1 MYYIGID
8 LGGTNIAA
16 GIVNENGEIIAK
28 KSTPTVPQDIEKTV
42 ALMARLIKELCDEQK
57 IQIKSI
63 NSIGVGIPG
72 TINSEEGIVVYSN
85 NLKMENFEFTK
96 ELKKHIDKP
105 VYISNDANVAALGE
119 AVAGGAKGCDSAVIV
134 TLGTGVG
141 GGIILNNKIWEGHM
155 SAGAEIGHTVI
166 SVDGEKCS
174 CGRKGCWEAYSS
186 ATALIRDTKR
196 AIDKNPDSLMAKM
209 SKEAGKVSGKTAFMA
224 AKEGDKAAKE
234 VVESYIKHLAEGIAN
249 ISNLLAPK
257 CILLGGGVSHE
268 GDNLL
273 IPLREAVKPLLYG
286 GDRVEHAKIDVAVL
300 GNDAGIIG
308 AAMLGKE

>member
-8 LGGTNIAA
+8 LGGTNIAV
-16 GIVNENGEIIAK
+16 GIVNENGEIVAK
-28 KSTPTVPQDIEKTV
+28 KSTPTEPQDIKKTIS
-42 ALMARLIKELCDEQK
+42 LMADLCKSLSAEEKIPMEEIK
-57 IQIKSI
+57 
-63 NSIGVGIPG
+63 SIGVGIPG
-72 TINSEEGIVVYSN
+72 TINSNDGIVVYSN
-85 NLKMENFEFTK
+85 NLKMENFEFSK
-96 ELKKHIDKP
+96 ELRKHIDKP

-155 SAGAEIGHTVI
+155 SAGGEIGHTVI
-166 SVDGEKCS
+166 SVDGEQCS

-196 AIDKNPDSLMAKM
+196 AIDKNPDSLMCKM
-209 SKEAGKVSGKTAFMA
+209 AQEAGKVSGKTAFQA
-224 AKEGDKAAKE
+224 SRQGDKAAQE
-234 VVESYIKHLAEGIAN
+234 VVDSYIKHLAEGVAN
-249 ISNLLAPK
+249 ICNLLAPK
-257 CILLGGGVSHE
+257 CVLLGGGVSHE

-273 IPLREAVKPLLYG
+273 IPLREAVKSLVYG
-286 GDRVEHAKIDVAVL
+286 GDRVEHARIELATL

-308 AAMLGKE
+308 AAMLGRK